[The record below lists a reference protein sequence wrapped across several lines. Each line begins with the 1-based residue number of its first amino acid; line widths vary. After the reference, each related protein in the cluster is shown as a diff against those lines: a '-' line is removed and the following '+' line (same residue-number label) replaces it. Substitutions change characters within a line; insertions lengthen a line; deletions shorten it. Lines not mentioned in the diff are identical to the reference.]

1 MLSLVFFHKK
11 VIGIKSSTDSLMLAI
26 FSSIM
31 EIFCLNKFLALKHIF
46 GFIKKERVVNMK

>member
-26 FSSIM
+26 FSSTM